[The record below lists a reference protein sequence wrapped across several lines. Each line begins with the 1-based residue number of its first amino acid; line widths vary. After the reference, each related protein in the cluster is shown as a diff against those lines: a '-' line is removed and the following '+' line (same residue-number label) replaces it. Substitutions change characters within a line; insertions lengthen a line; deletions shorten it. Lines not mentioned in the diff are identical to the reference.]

1 MVHADLSAD
10 ETGGQPVARTIDH
23 DQHEQMTLRAFA
35 AVKSQGVAG
44 LSMARIAR
52 DVGVKRSTLYWYFG
66 NLGELFE
73 AVLQVVLEQ
82 QAIFVAGEVAAHS
95 HPIDQLLAWIHGV
108 HRFYGED
115 PGLLPVLIQ
124 LWAVGRPAEPEA
136 AIAHALAQF
145 EPLRQ
150 AAITLL
156 EEGMAEGTV
165 APCDAAVI
173 VDLCSTMIDGALVHR
188 VSRDLATGPVLA
200 HFARCVLEPLRR
212 PGGAATDDA
221 TPSRPAPSR
230 PAPLS
235 STKLE
240 SGRHAPT
247 RVRENADWLEED

>member
-1 MVHADLSAD
+1 MNGSAHLGATD
-10 ETGGQPVARTIDH
+10 TGATAVARTIDH

-35 AVKSQGVAG
+35 AVKTQGVAG

-108 HRFYGED
+108 HRFYGDD
-115 PGLLPVLIQ
+115 PALLPVLIQ
-124 LWAVGRPAEPEA
+124 WGAVGRPAEPEA

-156 EEGMAEGTV
+156 EDGMADGTV
-165 APCDAAVI
+165 APCDADVI
-173 VDLCSTMIDGALVHR
+173 VDLCATMIDGALVHR
-188 VSRDLATGPVLA
+188 VSRNLAVGPVLA

-212 PGGAATDDA
+212 PAGPGTDARADGGPTART
-221 TPSRPAPSR
+221 TN
-230 PAPLS
+230 
-235 STKLE
+235 LE
-240 SGRHAPT
+240 VGPHAPT
-247 RVRENADWLEED
+247 RARTNADWLEED